1 MSKEEIKETPE
12 LPEEE
17 GPQPPKGKSYFH
29 GTGRRKAAIAR
40 VRLYSGSGDIVVNGR
55 QLTDI
60 FPRIVDQKK
69 VKQPLLSTETEN
81 KFDLWAKVHGG
92 GISSWADAITLGA
105 ARALVRSDESFRIIL
120 RKNGFLTRDSRVKE
134 RKKYGLK
141 RARKA
146 PQYTKR

>member
-1 MSKEEIKETPE
+1 MSQEEIAENTEPII
-12 LPEEE
+12 EE

-40 VRLYSGSGDIVVNGR
+40 VRLYPGSGEIVINGR
-55 QLTDI
+55 QLDDMFSRTA
-60 FPRIVDQKK
+60 DQQR
-69 VKQPLLSTETEN
+69 VRQPLLSTETEN

-105 ARALVRSDESFRIIL
+105 ARALIRSDESFRAVL
-120 RKNGFLTRDSRVKE
+120 RKNGLLTRDSRVKE